1 MAQEDG
7 PLDHDA
13 TPVRAV
19 RLPFTRSR
27 VEFEERRDRSPARRR
42 REGLV
47 DIVLMGP
54 PGVGKGTQAAMLAVR
69 TGLTHVASGDL
80 FRMNIR
86 DETELGLL
94 AKAFV
99 DRGELVPDRIV
110 IDMVLD
116 RMLGQDGADGTLLD
130 GFPRTLRQART
141 VSARLAASGPPR
153 RSIDAVVLLT
163 TPRQTL
169 LRRIVGRQ
177 TCRICQFPYNIFYS
191 PSRVEAV
198 CDLCGGDLHTRSDDN
213 METARHRL
221 DVYEQQTRPVADY
234 YRDTSAVF
242 EVDGAGEPDEVA
254 DRIYA
259 ALDTRFASDQIGV
272 P

>member
-1 MAQEDG
+1 
-7 PLDHDA
+7 
-13 TPVRAV
+13 
-19 RLPFTRSR
+19 
-27 VEFEERRDRSPARRR
+27 
-42 REGLV
+42 V

-54 PGVGKGTQAAMLAVR
+54 PGVGKGTQATALAKR
-69 TGLTHVASGDL
+69 TDLTHVASGDL

-86 DETELGLL
+86 DGAELGLM
-94 AKAFV
+94 AKALV
-99 DRGELVPDRIV
+99 DRGELVPDRVV

-116 RMLGQDGADGTLLD
+116 RMLGPDGANGTLLD
-130 GFPRTLRQART
+130 GFPRTLEQARKL
-141 VSARLAASGPPR
+141 SAHLAASGPPP
-153 RSIDAVVLLT
+153 RSIDAVVVLSA
-163 TPRQTL
+163 PRQTL

-177 TCRICQFPYNIFYS
+177 TCRICQYPYNIFYS

-198 CDLCGGDLHTRSDDN
+198 CDLCGGDLHTRTDDN

-234 YRDTSAVF
+234 YRNTSAVL

-254 DRIYA
+254 ERICA
-259 ALDTRFASDQIGV
+259 VLDSGLVGNQIGV

>member
-1 MAQEDG
+1 M
-7 PLDHDA
+7 
-13 TPVRAV
+13 
-19 RLPFTRSR
+19 LPFTRSR
-27 VEFEERRDRSPARRR
+27 IDSEERHDRSPARRR
-42 REGLV
+42 REGPV

-54 PGVGKGTQAAMLAVR
+54 PGVGKGTQAVMLAAR
-69 TGLTHVASGDL
+69 AGLTHVASGDL

-86 DETELGLL
+86 DGTELGLM

-116 RMLGQDGADGTLLD
+116 RMLGPDGADGTLLD
-130 GFPRTLRQART
+130 GFPRTLAQARKL
-141 VSARLAASGPPR
+141 SARLAASGPPPR
-153 RSIDAVVLLT
+153 RIGAVVLLT
-163 TPRQTL
+163 APRQTL

-191 PSRVEAV
+191 PSRVEAI
-198 CDLCGGDLHTRSDDN
+198 CDLCGGDLYTRSDDN

-234 YRDTSAVF
+234 YRDRSAVL

-254 DRIYA
+254 DRICA
-259 ALDTRFASDQIGV
+259 VLDTRLVGDQIAV